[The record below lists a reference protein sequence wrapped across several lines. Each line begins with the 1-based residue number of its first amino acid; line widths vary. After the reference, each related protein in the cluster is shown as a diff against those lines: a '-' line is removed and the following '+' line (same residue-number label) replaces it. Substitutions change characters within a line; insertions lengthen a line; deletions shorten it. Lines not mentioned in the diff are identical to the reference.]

1 LPLID
6 KMPKWLSD
14 PPPDH
19 VFEISEHALTGV
31 SPRSPD
37 RQNRERLKERGLTA
51 SPSLPNILRPQLYRD
66 ALARVAM
73 ANGSRRLTAALVI
86 PDYAVRMAI
95 LDFEEFPV
103 REEERISL
111 LRFRLR
117 KTVPFH
123 IEEARV
129 AYSIQDSRPGHV
141 EILAVAIA
149 SPILR
154 EYESIF
160 VEAGHRVGLVVP
172 SLIAALPFCETE
184 HEGITLLAKSTGS
197 TLSMGL
203 IEQGRVRL
211 VRCLDLSTE
220 ENADAGDAA
229 RNVFPVLQQTLAFA
243 EDQLE
248 QKVNRALLCGF
259 GVDTGAVGEQMEN
272 EFGIPYTPVSSR
284 FGPAHAENA
293 GLLGLLEQ
301 FAA

>member
-1 LPLID
+1 
-6 KMPKWLSD
+6 MPNWLSD

-19 VFEISEHALTGV
+19 VFEISEFALAGV
-31 SPRSPD
+31 SPREPD
-37 RQNRERLKERGLTA
+37 RQNRERFTNRGLTA
-51 SPSLPNILRPQLYRD
+51 SPSLPNIVRPQLYRE
-66 ALARVAM
+66 ALPKVAA
-73 ANGSRRLTAALVI
+73 ANGARRLTTALII
-86 PDYAVRMAI
+86 PDYAVRIAI
-95 LDFEEFPV
+95 VDFEEFPP
-103 REEERISL
+103 REEDRIAL

-123 IEEARV
+123 IEEARL
-129 AYSIQDSRPGHV
+129 AYSIQDSRLGHF

-149 SPILR
+149 NPILE

-172 SLIAALPFCETE
+172 SLIAAMQFCEAGN
-184 HEGITLLAKSTGS
+184 EGITLLAKSAGS
-197 TLSMGL
+197 TLSIGL
-203 IEQGRVRL
+203 IEQGRLRL
-211 VRCLDLSTE
+211 VRCLDLTAE
-220 ENADAGDAA
+220 DHADADHFGRSA
-229 RNVFPVLQQTLAFA
+229 FPVLQQTLAFA

-259 GVDTGAVGEQMEN
+259 GADTGVLGEQMEQ

-284 FGPAHAENA
+284 FGPAHGENA

>member
-1 LPLID
+1 
-6 KMPKWLSD
+6 MPNWLSD

-19 VFEISEHALTGV
+19 VFEISEFALAGV
-31 SPRSPD
+31 SPRQPEGQS
-37 RQNRERLKERGLTA
+37 RLRFTERGLTP
-51 SPSLPNILRPQLYRD
+51 SPSLPNLVRRQLYRD
-66 ALARVAM
+66 ALPQIAA
-73 ANGSRRLTAALVI
+73 ANGARRMTTALVI

-95 LDFEEFPV
+95 LDFEEFPL
-103 REEERISL
+103 RDEERISL

-123 IEEARV
+123 IEEARLS
-129 AYSIQDSRPGHV
+129 YSMQDSRPGHY

-149 SPILR
+149 NPILH

-172 SLIAALPFCETE
+172 SLIAALPFCEAAS
-184 HEGITLLAKSTGS
+184 EGITLLAKSAGS
-197 TLSMGL
+197 TLSIGL
-203 IEQGRVRL
+203 IEQGHLRL
-211 VRCLDLSTE
+211 VRCIDLSTE
-220 ENADAGDAA
+220 DQTSHDGEFSRPA
-229 RNVFPVLQQTLAFA
+229 FPVLQQTLAFA

-259 GVDTGAVGEQMEN
+259 GADTAAIGEQMER
-272 EFGIPYTPVSSR
+272 EFGIPYTPVNSR
-284 FGPAHAENA
+284 FGPALAENA

>member
-1 LPLID
+1 
-6 KMPKWLSD
+6 MPKWLSD

-19 VFEISEHALTGV
+19 VFEISEHALAGV
-31 SPRSPD
+31 SPRSPE
-37 RQNRERLKERGLTA
+37 RLNRERFNDRGLTA
-51 SPSLPNILRPQLYRD
+51 SPSLPNILKPQLYRD
-66 ALARVAM
+66 ALSKVAA
-73 ANGSRRLTAALVI
+73 ANGARRLTTALVI

-95 LDFEEFPV
+95 LDFEEFPA

-141 EILAVAIA
+141 EILAVAVA

-160 VEAGHRVGLVVP
+160 VEAGHRVGMVVP
-172 SLIAALPFCETE
+172 SLIAALPFCEAA
-184 HEGITLLAKSTGS
+184 HDGITLLAKSTGS

-203 IEQGRVRL
+203 IEQGHLRL
-211 VRCLDLSTE
+211 VRCLDLSGD
-220 ENADAGDAA
+220 ENAETDHPG
-229 RNVFPVLQQTLAFA
+229 RSVFPVLQQTLAFA

-259 GVDTGAVGEQMEN
+259 GVDTGAVGEQMEH
-272 EFGIPYTPVSSR
+272 EFGIPYSPVSSR

-301 FAA
+301 FTA

>member
-1 LPLID
+1 
-6 KMPKWLSD
+6 MPNWLSD

-19 VFEISEHALTGV
+19 VFEISEFALAGV
-31 SPRSPD
+31 SPRQPEG
-37 RQNRERLKERGLTA
+37 QNRMRFTERGLTP
-51 SPSLPNILRPQLYRD
+51 SPSLPNLVRRQLYRD
-66 ALARVAM
+66 ALPQIAA
-73 ANGSRRLTAALVI
+73 ANGARRMTTALVI

-95 LDFEEFPV
+95 LDFEEFPL
-103 REEERISL
+103 RDEERISL

-123 IEEARV
+123 IEEARLS
-129 AYSIQDSRPGHV
+129 YSMQDSRPGHY

-149 SPILR
+149 NPILH

-172 SLIAALPFCETE
+172 SLIAALPFCEAAS
-184 HEGITLLAKSTGS
+184 EGITLLAKSAGS
-197 TLSMGL
+197 TLSIGL
-203 IEQGRVRL
+203 IEQGHLRL
-211 VRCLDLSTE
+211 VRCIDLSTE
-220 ENADAGDAA
+220 DHTSHDVELSRPA
-229 RNVFPVLQQTLAFA
+229 FPVLQQTLAFA

-259 GVDTGAVGEQMEN
+259 GADTAAIGEQMER
-272 EFGIPYTPVSSR
+272 EFGIPYTPVNSR
-284 FGPAHAENA
+284 FGPALAENA

>member
-1 LPLID
+1 
-6 KMPKWLSD
+6 MPTWLSD

-19 VFEISEHALTGV
+19 VFEISEFGLAGV
-31 SPRSPD
+31 SPRQPEM
-37 RQNRERLKERGLTA
+37 QTRERFKERGLTP
-51 SPSLPNILRPQLYRD
+51 SPSLPNLMRPQLYRD
-66 ALARVAM
+66 ALPKVTS
-73 ANGSRRLTAALVI
+73 ANGSRRLTTALVI

-95 LDFEEFPV
+95 LDFEEFPT
-103 REEERISL
+103 REEDRLSL

-123 IEEARV
+123 IEEARL
-129 AYSIQDSRPGHV
+129 AYSIQDSRPGHF

-149 SPILR
+149 NPILH

-172 SLIAALPFCETE
+172 SLIAALPFCETAT
-184 HEGITLLAKSTGS
+184 EGITLLAKCAGS
-197 TLSMGL
+197 TLSIGL
-203 IEQGRVRL
+203 IEQGNLRL
-211 VRCLDLSTE
+211 VRCIDLSTQ
-220 ENADAGDAA
+220 DQAA
-229 RNVFPVLQQTLAFA
+229 QESETRRAAFPVLQQTLAFA

-259 GVDTGAVGEQMEN
+259 GTDTGAIGEQMEQ
-272 EFGIPYTPVSSR
+272 EFGIPYTLVNSR
-284 FGPAHAENA
+284 FGPALAENA